1 MAIVAMTQHIG
12 THALELGRLTAGRL
26 GYRFITAD
34 EIIARSAKTY
44 GIKPE
49 ELVIA
54 DERRPHFWERLKT
67 DTERFVR
74 FFRAAVLKEMAADK
88 LVVIGRSVTHMMPPL
103 GCGLRVRLTGPF
115 ADRVRAV
122 AAEENLAL
130 AIAERRVRDYDRETR
145 ARIQTLLDVDID
157 EPANFT
163 LEVNTYALPLE
174 RWAATLAELA
184 RQMDLGATPNEWR
197 GMRDAALAA
206 EVQAALMLHPK
217 IGHAPLQV
225 HCASGVVQVNGPGL
239 IPPWDDLIT
248 DVARTV
254 DGVTGVEVSA
264 DEQPIVRPE

>member
-12 THALELGRLTAGRL
+12 THALELGRLTADRL

-103 GCGLRVRLTGPF
+103 GCGLRV
-115 ADRVRAV
+115 
-122 AAEENLAL
+122 
-130 AIAERRVRDYDRETR
+130 
-145 ARIQTLLDVDID
+145 
-157 EPANFT
+157 
-163 LEVNTYALPLE
+163 
-174 RWAATLAELA
+174 
-184 RQMDLGATPNEWR
+184 
-197 GMRDAALAA
+197 
-206 EVQAALMLHPK
+206 
-217 IGHAPLQV
+217 
-225 HCASGVVQVNGPGL
+225 
-239 IPPWDDLIT
+239 
-248 DVARTV
+248 
-254 DGVTGVEVSA
+254 
-264 DEQPIVRPE
+264 

>member
-12 THALELGRLTAGRL
+12 TRPFELGQITAERL
-26 GYRFITAD
+26 GYRFLTAD
-34 EIIARSAKTY
+34 QIIAQAATVY

-74 FFRAAVLKEMAADK
+74 FFRAAVLKEMARDR
-88 LVVIGRSVTHMMPPL
+88 LVVVGRSVTHMMPAYA
-103 GCGLRVRLTGPF
+103 CGLRVRLTGPF
-115 ADRVRAV
+115 NDRVRVV
-122 AAEENLAL
+122 AAEEKLAQ

-157 EPANFT
+157 EPSNFT
-163 LEVNTYALPLE
+163 LVLNTHVLPLGL
-174 RWAATLAELA
+174 LAGVLA
-184 RQMDLGATPNEWR
+184 DLANEIDKTAKPDDWR

-217 IGHAPLQV
+217 IGHAPLEVQ
-225 HCASGVVQVNGPGL
+225 CASGIIQVSGPGL
-239 IPPWDDLIT
+239 VPPWDGLIN
-248 DVARTV
+248 DVARQI
-254 DGVTGVEVSA
+254 DGVRAVEVSA
-264 DEQPIVRPE
+264 DEQPIVRPQ